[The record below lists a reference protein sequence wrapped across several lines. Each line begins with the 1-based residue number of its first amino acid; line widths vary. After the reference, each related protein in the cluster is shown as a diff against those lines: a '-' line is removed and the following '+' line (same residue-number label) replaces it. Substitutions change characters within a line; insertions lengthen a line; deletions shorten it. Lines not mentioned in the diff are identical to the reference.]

1 MPAGHLPNTSRL
13 IRTTSW
19 PPHRGLHP
27 VSLRAV
33 AGLFESASYCGSFC
47 GGSWIGAGMAALQI
61 PAVNKPPRQ
70 QLAAEQHQIAR
81 TPF

>member
-1 MPAGHLPNTSRL
+1 MPAGHVPNTSRL

-19 PPHRGLHP
+19 PPHRALHP
-27 VSLRAV
+27 VSLRTV

-47 GGSWIGAGMAALQI
+47 GGSGIGAGMAVLQI

-70 QLAAEQHQIAR
+70 QLATEQHQIAQ
-81 TPF
+81 TLF